1 MEGATEIL
9 LLHKKTMGMPRV
21 NYSDGII
28 VGREEEVDEIF
39 QRFIHSALL
48 PSFRGT
54 HKLLLQQMF
63 MICWMT
69 VVAAIRQLS
78 RHRAVQWREWEPKVL
93 GFRQFRLGFWQ
104 LFRGCAGE
112 QS

>member
-1 MEGATEIL
+1 M
-9 LLHKKTMGMPRV
+9 

-78 RHRAVQWREWEPKVL
+78 RHGAVHSEIEWEPKVL
-93 GFRQFRLGFWQ
+93 GFRQFGLGFWQ